1 MLRIALVLCVVASSL
16 GSMVPEAMIKK
27 YSYMKA
33 MKSCVGEETVKK
45 WMMNMKAAIAACKE
59 EPVGDIDMSSFDDF
73 LSDITRGPNII
84 PVPFQHGMVH
94 PRHPGGLDRMK
105 RFINTDKAEEMKE
118 EMKTKLSNIT
128 CALRKLEYI
137 NEDKTPNYGKF
148 KEEIEAMEIT
158 ETLKK
163 DFLMAVDM
171 CQKFSQCLP
180 VERVKHP
187 FMQEMG
193 TTMGFMKCCGM
204 KRMTMCMREDFR
216 KYASESGY
224 EGDVEELIN
233 LMMVNVP
240 EDVEGLFESLSM

>member
-1 MLRIALVLCVVASSL
+1 MR
-16 GSMVPEAMIKK
+16 
-27 YSYMKA
+27 
-33 MKSCVGEETVKK
+33 VKTGR
-45 WMMNMKAAIAACKE
+45 NY
-59 EPVGDIDMSSFDDF
+59 
-73 LSDITRGPNII
+73 
-84 PVPFQHGMVH
+84 
-94 PRHPGGLDRMK
+94 
-105 RFINTDKAEEMKE
+105 
-118 EMKTKLSNIT
+118 
-128 CALRKLEYI
+128 RKNNCHLPLQI

-148 KEEIEAMEIT
+148 QEEIEAMEIT

-204 KRMTMCMREDFR
+204 KRVCLIFASSCILLLFISCSRIPTRAHKDTRTHTNNNKCFTMNHVMNHRFFLSSLNLLLRLFQMTMCMREDFR